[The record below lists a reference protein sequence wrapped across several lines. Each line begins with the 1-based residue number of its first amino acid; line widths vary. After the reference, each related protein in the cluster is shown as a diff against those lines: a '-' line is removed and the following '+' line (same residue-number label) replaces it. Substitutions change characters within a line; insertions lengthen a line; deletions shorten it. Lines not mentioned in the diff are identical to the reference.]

1 MLKIFLPLFFYL
13 YKMESIEDRYIKRIL
28 RHQDYVNNKCNDW
41 IKLKYKIFDFLYIQY
56 KDDIIK
62 ITKIRMFR
70 EYREAHK
77 EDNISQYKF
86 MNVINEYL
94 DIMDI
99 DYKKIPCNQ
108 YTH

>member
-1 MLKIFLPLFFYL
+1 MD
-13 YKMESIEDRYIKRIL
+13 SIEDKFIKRIL
-28 RHQDYVNNKCNDW
+28 INRQHYNVNKW
-41 IKLKYKIFDFLYIQY
+41 TKLKYRVFDFLYIQY